1 MIRIKNVEIGF
12 STCLFTIEN
21 IVLEKGKLYTLIG
34 KNGIG
39 KSTFL
44 KTLAELNNP
53 LNGTI
58 KWENNLPKEQ
68 RIAFVSSK
76 FDGVEHLTTYE
87 YIALGRAPYTNIFG
101 KLTPDDHS
109 EIIKIS
115 NLLTI
120 SHLFQKE
127 TTKISDGERQISSI
141 AKALAQNTE
150 LIILDEPIAFLDFE
164 NKVKIMRILT
174 KIAKERNCCIIHSS
188 HDLDISLKHSDEI
201 LVINPIKKEL
211 LKLENKTITLEQ
223 IINIGFP
230 NVPLSNT

>member
-1 MIRIKNVEIGF
+1 MIKIENVEIGF
-12 STCLFTIEN
+12 SSCLFKIKN

-44 KTLAELNNP
+44 KTLAELNKT
-53 LNGTI
+53 LKGSI

-76 FDGVEHLTTYE
+76 FDGVEYLTTYE

-101 KLTPDDHS
+101 KLSPDDHL
-109 EIIKIS
+109 EITKIS
-115 NLLTI
+115 NLLAI

-164 NKVKIMRILT
+164 NKIKITGILA
-174 KIAKERNCCIIHSS
+174 KIAKESNCCIIHSS
-188 HDLDISLKHSDEI
+188 HDIDISIKYADEI
-201 LVINPIKKEL
+201 LIVNPIEKQL
-211 LKLENKTITLEQ
+211 LKIDKQLATKEE
-223 IINIGFP
+223 IIKSAFP
-230 NVPLSNT
+230 NTLTSST